1 MIPGREKRQF
11 RALARLFAYRFLD
24 TEIIQARGDV
34 SSLFSQLAAL
44 LAALSFVV
52 CAGVVYAYV
61 GHKPPATAR
70 WAHEEFLISTT
81 MAVIG
86 VFTLLL
92 WDQLFPDRRDS
103 LILGAMPIRRR
114 TILCAKVAA
123 IGTALS
129 LAVLSVNSFTGF
141 VFPLFILS
149 AGQDSIG
156 IARCFATYWIVIAL
170 ASAFAFFTLLG
181 VQGIAIH
188 ALPHARFQRSS
199 GLIQCAAFFAVLT
212 LYFLTPPLATP
223 AVFADPGN
231 SLWYAVLPSYW
242 FLGLFQVLNGS
253 SDALFVEL
261 ARRAVTSGAVVTV
274 FAGACFH
281 LSYARQ
287 MRRAVEQ
294 DGIVPRRVGTF
305 RRLADRVTR
314 LVSPLSGEHALL
326 AFIGRTLARSRQ
338 HRSLIAIY
346 AGLGLAYV
354 FSGIAAVIYNPH
366 SFKAVE
372 RSRAATGIPLLMLF
386 FLIVGIRVSF
396 SIPTEVRANWLFRM
410 TDPFG
415 SGAYLSAARKALLL
429 FAVAPVLAISAAI
442 YSAVWPWWKALA
454 HLGFIAAVGL
464 LLVEL
469 ALRKWNKVP
478 FACTYLPGK
487 ANLKVMFGVYW
498 ALLWFLSQVVI
509 LIENEALKTP
519 AGYAVLMAITLAGW
533 LRVAY
538 LASAARADFSG
549 LRFEEEPEPVVT
561 SLGNIAGERT
571 AIHRDRGGKYLPI
584 I

>member
-1 MIPGREKRQF
+1 MTFSGREKRQF

-24 TEIIQARGDV
+24 TDIIQARGDV

-44 LAALSFVV
+44 LAAFSFVV

-61 GHKPPATAR
+61 GRKPPATAR

-81 MAVIG
+81 MAVIA

-103 LILGAMPIRRR
+103 LILGSLPIRRR
-114 TILCAKVAA
+114 TIFCAKVAA

-129 LAVLSVNSFTGF
+129 IAAVSVNSFTGF
-141 VFPLFILS
+141 VFPLFILP

-156 IARCFATYWIVIAL
+156 IARCFAAYWFVIAV
-170 ASAFAFFTLLG
+170 ASAFVFFTLLG

-188 ALPHARFQRSS
+188 ALAHARFQRSS
-199 GLIQCAAFFAVLT
+199 GFIQCAAFFAVLT

-223 AVFADPGN
+223 QAFADPGN
-231 SLWYAVLPSYW
+231 WLWYAVLPSYW

-253 SDALFVEL
+253 PDGVFVEL
-261 ARRAVTSGAVVTV
+261 ARRAVAGGAAVTV
-274 FAGACFH
+274 FAGACFL

-287 MRRAVEQ
+287 MRRTVEQ
-294 DGIVPRRVGTF
+294 YGIAPRRVGAL
-305 RRLADRVTR
+305 RRLADRVAR
-314 LVSPLSGEHALL
+314 LVSPLLGEHAML

-338 HRSLIAIY
+338 HRSLIAMY

-354 FSGIAAVIYNPH
+354 FSGIAGVIYNPH
-366 SFKAVE
+366 SYKAVE
-372 RSRAATGIPLLMLF
+372 RSRAATGIPLLLLS

-396 SIPTEVRANWLFRM
+396 SIPMEVRANWLFRM

-429 FAVAPVLAISAAI
+429 FAVVPVVAISAAI
-442 YSAVWPWWKALA
+442 YGAMWPWWKAIA
-454 HLGFIAAVGL
+454 HVGFIAAIGL
-464 LLVEL
+464 LLVEV
-469 ALRKWNKVP
+469 ALWDWNKVP
-478 FACTYLPGK
+478 FTCTYLPGK
-487 ANLKVMFGVYW
+487 ANLKVMFAVYW
-498 ALLWFLSQVVI
+498 GLLWFLSQFVI
-509 LIENEALKTP
+509 IIEDRALKTA
-519 AGYAVLMAITLAGW
+519 AGYAVLMAITLAAW

-538 LASAARADFSG
+538 LASAARAEFSG
-549 LRFEEEPEPVVT
+549 LRFEEEPEPAVRT
-561 SLGNIAGERT
+561 LGIFAGE
-571 AIHRDRGGKYLPI
+571 
-584 I
+584 

>member
-1 MIPGREKRQF
+1 VTFSGREKRQF

-24 TEIIQARGDV
+24 TDIIQARGDV

-61 GHKPPATAR
+61 GRKPPAAAG

-92 WDQLFPDRRDS
+92 WDALFPDRRDS
-103 LILGAMPIRRR
+103 TILGALPIRTR
-114 TILCAKVAA
+114 TVFCAKVAA

-129 LAVLSVNSFTGF
+129 IAAVSVNSFTGV
-141 VFPLFILS
+141 VFPLFILP
-149 AGQDSIG
+149 AGQDAIG
-156 IARCFATYWIVIAL
+156 TARCFATYWMVMAL
-170 ASAFAFFTLLG
+170 ASAFTFFTLLG
-181 VQGIAIH
+181 IQGIAIH
-188 ALPHARFQRSS
+188 VLPHTRFQRSS

-212 LYFLTPPLATP
+212 LYFLAPPLATP
-223 AVFADPGN
+223 RAFADPGN
-231 SLWYAVLPSYW
+231 ALWYAVLPSYW
-242 FLGLFQVLNGS
+242 FLGLFQILNGS

-261 ARRAVTSGAVVTV
+261 ARRAVAGGAAVTV
-274 FAGACFH
+274 FAGACF
-281 LSYARQ
+281 LLAYARQ

-294 DGIVPRRVGTF
+294 NGIVPRRVGAL
-305 RRLADRVTR
+305 RRLADRVAR
-314 LVSPLSGEHALL
+314 LVSPHPEEHAVL

-354 FSGIAAVIYNPH
+354 FSGIAGVIYSPH
-366 SFKAVE
+366 AYKAVE

-415 SGAYLSAARKALLL
+415 SKAYLSAARKALLL
-429 FAVAPVLAISAAI
+429 FAVVPVVAISAAI
-442 YSAVWPWWKALA
+442 YGAVWPWWKAIA
-454 HLGFIAAVGL
+454 HLGFIATVGL

-469 ALRKWNKVP
+469 ALRRWNKVP

-498 ALLWFLSQVVI
+498 ALLWFLSQIVI
-509 LIENEALKTP
+509 LVENEALKTP
-519 AGYAVLMAITLAGW
+519 AGYAVLMAITVAGW
-533 LRVAY
+533 CWVAY
-538 LASAARADFSG
+538 RASAARADFGG
-549 LRFEEEPEPVVT
+549 LRFEEEPESVVVR
-561 SLGNIAGERT
+561 LGIIAG
-571 AIHRDRGGKYLPI
+571 D
-584 I
+584 

>member
-1 MIPGREKRQF
+1 MTFQGREKRQF

-44 LAALSFVV
+44 LAALSFVI

-61 GHKPPATAR
+61 GRKPPATAR

-81 MAVIG
+81 MAVVG

-103 LILGAMPIRRR
+103 LVLGSLPIRRR

-129 LAVLSVNSFTGF
+129 IAAVSVNSFTGF
-141 VFPLFILS
+141 VFPLFILP

-156 IARCFATYWIVIAL
+156 IARCFAAYWFVIAL
-170 ASAFAFFTLLG
+170 ASAFVFFTLLG

-199 GLIQCAAFFAVLT
+199 GFIQCAAFFAVLT
-212 LYFLTPPLATP
+212 LYFLSPPLATP
-223 AVFADPGN
+223 QAFADPGN

-253 SDALFVEL
+253 PDALFAEL
-261 ARRAVTSGAVVTV
+261 ARRAVTGGAVVAV
-274 FAGACFH
+274 FAGACF
-281 LSYARQ
+281 LLAYARQ

-294 DGIVPRRVGTF
+294 YGIVPRRVGTF
-305 RRLADRVTR
+305 RRLADRVAR
-314 LVSPLSGEHALL
+314 LVSPLSAEHAML

-338 HRSLIAIY
+338 HRSLIAMY

-354 FSGIAAVIYNPH
+354 FSGIAGVIYSPH

-372 RSRAATGIPLLMLF
+372 RSRAGIGIPLLLLS
-386 FLIVGIRVSF
+386 FLIVGMRVSF

-429 FAVAPVLAISAAI
+429 FAVVPVVAISAAI
-442 YSAVWPWWKALA
+442 YGAMWPCWKAIA
-454 HLGFIAAVGL
+454 HVGFIAAIGL
-464 LLVEL
+464 LLVEV
-469 ALRKWNKVP
+469 ALWDWNKVP
-478 FACTYLPGK
+478 FTCAYLPGK
-487 ANLKVMFGVYW
+487 ANLKVMFGIYW
-498 ALLWFLSQVVI
+498 GLLWFLSQFVI
-509 LIENEALKTP
+509 IIEDRALKTP
-519 AGYAVLMAITLAGW
+519 AGYAVLMAITLAAW

-538 LASAARADFSG
+538 LASAARAEFSG
-549 LRFEEEPEPVVT
+549 LQFEEEPEPAVRT
-561 SLGNIAGERT
+561 LGIFADE
-571 AIHRDRGGKYLPI
+571 
-584 I
+584 